1 MLTKERRIPMS
12 DMMGHAES
20 QNNAAIAIA
29 IETGL
34 LQACPIHED
43 SIFPG
48 PGFDDLER
56 AYKLASARFKAG
68 DKDLT
73 RLFSSQKELTDCI
86 KEVVEI
92 RDGDECG
99 SCNSAGNA

>member
-1 MLTKERRIPMS
+1 MS
-12 DMMGHAES
+12 DRLGYIEA
-20 QNNAAIAIA
+20 QRNAAIAIA

-34 LQACPIHED
+34 LTTCPIHDD
-43 SIFPG
+43 SILPG
-48 PGFDDLER
+48 PNDLLEK

-73 RLFSSQKELTDCI
+73 GLFSDQRELTDCI
-86 KEVVEI
+86 KQEVEI
-92 RDGDECG
+92 RSGEECG

>member
-1 MLTKERRIPMS
+1 MS
-12 DMMGHAES
+12 DQLGHGQA
-20 QNNAAIAIA
+20 QNDAAIAIA

-34 LQACPIHED
+34 LQTCMIHED

-48 PGFDDLER
+48 PGFGELER

-68 DKDLT
+68 DETLT

>member
-1 MLTKERRIPMS
+1 MS
-12 DMMGHAES
+12 DRLGHGEA

-34 LQACPIHED
+34 LQTCPIHDD

-48 PGFDDLER
+48 PNDILED

-68 DKDLT
+68 DKELT
-73 RLFSSQKELTDCI
+73 QLFSSQKELTDCI

-99 SCNSAGNA
+99 SCHSAGNA

>member
-1 MLTKERRIPMS
+1 MS
-12 DMMGHAES
+12 DQLGHGQA
-20 QNNAAIAIA
+20 QNDAAIAIA

-34 LQACPIHED
+34 LQTCAIHED
-43 SIFPG
+43 SILPG
-48 PGFDDLER
+48 PSDELER

-86 KEVVEI
+86 KEVVEMNN
-92 RDGDECG
+92 DNECG
-99 SCNSAGNA
+99 SCNSPGVA

>member
-1 MLTKERRIPMS
+1 MS
-12 DMMGHAES
+12 DMLGHLEA
-20 QNNAAIAIA
+20 QNDAAIAIA
-29 IETGL
+29 LETAL
-34 LQACPIHED
+34 LQTCPIHDD

-48 PGFDDLER
+48 PSDDLER

-73 RLFSSQKELTDCI
+73 RLFSSQKELTDRI

-92 RDGDECG
+92 RDGDVCG

>member
-1 MLTKERRIPMS
+1 MS
-12 DMMGHAES
+12 DMMGRAAA
-20 QNNAAIAIA
+20 QNDAAIAIA
-29 IETGL
+29 LETGL
-34 LQACPIHED
+34 LQTCPIHED

-48 PGFDDLER
+48 PGFDELER

-68 DKDLT
+68 DETLT

-86 KEVVEI
+86 KEVVET

>member
-1 MLTKERRIPMS
+1 MS
-12 DMMGHAES
+12 DQLGHGQA
-20 QNNAAIAIA
+20 QNDAAIGIA
-29 IETGL
+29 LETGV
-34 LQACPIHED
+34 LQCCPIHD
-43 SIFPG
+43 DGIFPG
-48 PGFDDLER
+48 PGFDELER

-68 DKDLT
+68 DETLT